1 MRMINNDYMDDM
13 ELIGEV
19 MRIFPEEKFIKV
31 SLSKK
36 IKLGET
42 IIIKNGEIEIKNRV
56 ERLSIHSINIKEGF
70 EGDMVEIG
78 INNKGDIENIESDN
92 KVYKL

>member
-1 MRMINNDYMDDM
+1 MGEI

-19 MRIFPEEKFIKV
+19 MRIFPDEKFIKV

-78 INNKGDIENIESDN
+78 IDNNEDIDNIESNN
-92 KVYKL
+92 KVYKV